1 MRAPAIAGQAAR
13 AAKGGLRRRWRRTLM
28 ALLPLL
34 LALLHATGALR
45 MPVLE
50 RLDQLIYD
58 ARLRATMP
66 RTLDERIVIVDIDE
80 SSLERVGHWPWG
92 RDKLARFTQELL
104 ERQQV
109 AVVGFDVVF
118 SEPDGSSGLAHLQ
131 NLAQGPLRDQPG
143 YLQALRQLAP
153 ALDFDHRF
161 AQVLRGQNV
170 VLGYYFTSDRD
181 GGARG
186 QLPAPVITTEQLQGR
201 HLRSTSWNGHGSN
214 IALLAEAAPVA
225 GFFNAMAD
233 DDGVV
238 RSLPLLAEFRGQYF
252 ESLALAVF
260 RTLLGLPE
268 VRPSLVA
275 GRGADR
281 EQTVQGIE
289 LHQDGRS
296 LLVPV
301 DDRLATLIPYRGPG
315 GALGGSFRYVP
326 AADVLDGSLPPASLQ
341 GKVVLVG
348 STAPGLQD
356 LRATPVG
363 GAYPGV
369 EAHATLIA
377 RFMDGHGAV
386 IPDYAV
392 GFDVLQ
398 IAVVGLLLALVL
410 PWLGAGAAVGLSAAV
425 LAGLTGLHLWL
436 YLVHGLALPLATV
449 LVMVL
454 LAYALN
460 MSYGY
465 FVESRTKRGLA
476 HLFGTYV
483 PPELVDE
490 MVLEPERYSM
500 QAAMR
505 ELTVMF
511 SDMRGF
517 TALSER
523 MEPVQLQALLN
534 TLFSRLTHVIRS
546 QRGTIDKYMGDCVMA
561 FWGAPV
567 SESAHATL
575 AVKAALGMVQAVVQ
589 VNAEHQAQGLPAI
602 GVGIGINTG
611 PMCVGDM
618 GSDVR
623 RSYTVIGDAVNLG
636 SRLEGLC
643 KVYGV
648 EIVASESTRAQATGF
663 AWQELDRVCVKGK
676 EQAVAI
682 YRPLAEEGALTG
694 EQQQALDLWHE
705 WLAAFRAQD
714 WPRCDALWPALQTA
728 WPQETTLLSFY
739 SQRIQTQRVLPYN
752 PEWDGATHFDT
763 K

>member
-1 MRAPAIAGQAAR
+1 
-13 AAKGGLRRRWRRTLM
+13 M
-28 ALLPLL
+28 AVVALPLV
-34 LALLHATGALR
+34 LALLHAVGALR
-45 MPVLE
+45 LPVLE
-50 RLDQLIYD
+50 RLDHLIYD

-66 RTLDERIVIVDIDE
+66 RTMDDRIVIVDIDE
-80 SSLERVGHWPWG
+80 DSLARVGQWPWG
-92 RDKLARFTQELL
+92 RDKLADFARELL
-104 ERQQV
+104 GRQQA

-118 SEPDGSSGLAHLQ
+118 AEPDGSSGLASLRR
-131 NLAQGPLRDQPG
+131 LAAGPLRKQQDFVA
-143 YLQALRQLAP
+143 ALAQLAP
-153 ALDFDHRF
+153 TLDFDAQF
-161 AQVLRGQNV
+161 AAALQGQNA
-170 VLGYYFTSDRD
+170 VLGYYLTSDRD
-181 GGARG
+181 GQAHGT
-186 QLPAPVITTEQLQGR
+186 LPAPALNTAQLNGKRLQ
-201 HLRSTSWNGHGSN
+201 STVWNGYGSN
-214 IALLAEAAPVA
+214 IAQLAQAVPVA
-225 GFFNAMAD
+225 GFFNTMTD

-238 RSLPLLAEFRGQYF
+238 RALPLLAEYQGQYY

-260 RTLLGLPE
+260 RMMLGMPE
-268 VRPSLVA
+268 VRPGYAPGGDDAALPA
-275 GRGADR
+275 
-281 EQTVQGIE
+281 VQGIE

-296 LLVPV
+296 MLLPV
-301 DDRLATLIPYRGPG
+301 DRQLASLVPYRGPG
-315 GALGGSFRYVP
+315 GPRGGSFRYIA
-326 AADVLDGSLPPASLQ
+326 AADVLEGRLPAASLQ
-341 GKVVLVG
+341 GQIVLVG
-348 STAPGLQD
+348 TTAPGLQD

-369 EAHATLIA
+369 EAHANMVAGFL
-377 RFMDGHGAV
+377 DGRNPV
-386 IPDYAV
+386 QPDYAV

-398 IAVVGLLLALVL
+398 IAGAGVLLAVAL
-410 PWLGAGAAVGLSAAV
+410 PLLGAGAAVVVSVGLLAGLAGLNLWLYQAHSLAMPLAAV
-425 LAGLTGLHLWL
+425 LAL
-436 YLVHGLALPLATV
+436 
-449 LVMVL
+449 VL
-454 LAYALN
+454 LTFALN

-465 FVESRTKRGLA
+465 FVEGRAKRGLA

-483 PPELVDE
+483 PPELVNE
-490 MVLEPERYSM
+490 MVLEPARYSM
-500 QAAMR
+500 QAANR

-511 SDMRGF
+511 CDMRGF
-517 TALSER
+517 TAMSER

-534 TLFSRLTHVIRS
+534 EIFSRLTQVIRQ

-589 VNAEHQAQGLPAI
+589 VNTEHQAQGLPAI

-682 YRPLAEEGALTG
+682 YRPMAEEGALTG

-752 PEWDGATHFDT
+752 PDWDGATHFDT